1 MRRALARERGQAM
14 VEMAVALPVFVLVIA
29 LGIDGVM
36 LAQQYASAGHAAEQ
50 AARAVADALLAE
62 HHPLDPD
69 LPDWAADMAAEEV
82 SARLRPL
89 PPAGLEVAAEW
100 AGPPLSGE
108 RTGRDYVFTVSV
120 PDAPNRITVADL
132 ANRHP
137 LSYQQPDVGQF
148 IMSDSHTA
156 PFAYRDAT
164 GTTSPWTY
172 SFNHSHLGNDWEVPW
187 PILYAPTPFSGMG
200 TWGGTWSWVGFS
212 GCVPFVVCLGWGVA
226 AGIVGSTVNL
236 FQPSG
241 PAYIGITATDF
252 QSPSV
257 QGTTASPLTRNLSGT
272 TDPFQTLDTNNNSWM
287 VDFTA
292 TSQDADV
299 PQNVGPHAYLVGRR
313 TYDLVLSDPVYEE
326 VQGRPLRVVVQFEP
340 VAFTPILR
348 PLVAGRRVTRAAVV
362 LAGRTGAAR

>member
-62 HHPLDPD
+62 HHPLDQE

-148 IMSDSHTA
+148 MMSDSHTA

-164 GTTSPWTY
+164 GTTQPYVY
-172 SFNHSHLGNDWEVPW
+172 SFPHSHGFPDWV
-187 PILYAPTPFSGMG
+187 APPVQTTWYGPFTGIG
-200 TWGGTWSWVGFS
+200 GWTGGWFWWGQCPPGVTCFGF
-212 GCVPFVVCLGWGVA
+212 GPA
-226 AGIVGSTVNL
+226 AGAVGALVPL
-236 FQPSG
+236 WQPLGQPYRAFNSSDQQ
-241 PAYIGITATDF
+241 A
-252 QSPSV
+252 PSV
-257 QGTTASPLTRNLSGT
+257 QGTQASPLVNSLSGT
-272 TDPFQTLDTNNNSWM
+272 TDPFQTLDMNNNSWM